1 MKVHF
6 IAIGGSAMHNL
17 AIALK
22 KKGYLVTGSDDEI
35 FEPARTRLDTHHL
48 LPAII
53 GWDEQKITPDLDAVI
68 LGMHAR
74 ADNPELIRA
83 GQLGVKIFSYPEF
96 LFEQSRDKIRVV
108 IGGSHGKTT
117 ITAMILHV
125 LNYHNIETDYMVGAQ
140 LQGFEVM
147 VRLSQSASTIIIEGD
162 EYLSSPLDPRPKFH
176 LYHPHI
182 ALISGIAWDHVNV
195 FPTFDHYL
203 EQFRKFIHLIS
214 KGGKLIYSQE
224 DPVLQQL
231 VELENPGSVEVVPYG
246 LPDHEISKGNT
257 YLVAANRKY
266 PLRVFGKH
274 NLMNIQGACQVC
286 HQLGVSTEMFFEA
299 ISTFSGAGNRLEK
312 ILDTGHVI
320 IFKDFAHAPSKLK
333 ATTQAVKEQFPD
345 KKLVACMELHTFS
358 SLNQQF
364 LSQYR
369 HAMDAADQAIV
380 FFDPHALKM
389 KKLPELHPEAVVS
402 AFGKPGLQ
410 VVSDS
415 NSFRQIIKE
424 SYEDNI
430 CYLFM
435 SSGNFG
441 GFDIKTFAGGF
452 Q

>member
-17 AIALK
+17 AIALR
-22 KKGYLVTGSDDEI
+22 KKGYQVSGSDDEI
-35 FEPARTRLDTHHL
+35 FEPARMRLQTHQL
-48 LPAII
+48 LPAVI
-53 GWDEQKITPDLDAVI
+53 GWDEQKIIPDLDAVI
-68 LGMHAR
+68 VGMHAR

-83 GQLGVKIFSYPEF
+83 RHLGLKIFSYPEF
-96 LFEQSRDKIRVV
+96 LFNQSRDKTRVV

-147 VRLSQSASTIIIEGD
+147 VRLSQSAPTIIIEGD

-203 EQFRKFIHLIS
+203 EQFRKFIHLIRKS
-214 KGGKLIYSQE
+214 GKLIYSRE
-224 DPVLQQL
+224 DTVLQQL
-231 VELENPGSVEVVPYG
+231 VQSEDVGSVEVIPYG
-246 LPDHEISKGNT
+246 LPDYEISKGKT
-257 YLVAANRKY
+257 FLVSGNKKY
-266 PLRVFGKH
+266 SLEVFGRH
-274 NLMNIQGACQVC
+274 NLMNIQGAGQVC
-286 HQLGVSTEMFFEA
+286 RQLGVSPEMFFEA

-312 ILDTGHVI
+312 VLDNGKTI
-320 IFKDFAHAPSKLK
+320 IFKDFAHAPSKLM

-358 SLNQQF
+358 SLNRQF
-364 LSQYR
+364 LSEYR

-389 KKLPELHPEAVVS
+389 KRLPGLHPDEVAS
-402 AFGKPGLQ
+402 AFDKPGLQ

-415 NSFRQIIKE
+415 NSFRQIIKDF
-424 SYEDNI
+424 SDDNT

-441 GFDIKTFAGGF
+441 GFDIKAFAGSF
-452 Q
+452 Y